1 MPGSCVPKGI
11 CNDVPTLSVFNYLG
25 KKMSASG
32 SSPVKAVLLALSAN
46 AGIAACKFGAA
57 IFTGSGAMLA
67 EAIHSS
73 VDCLNQLLLLIG
85 LREAQKAPTEL
96 NPLGHGRASYFWS
109 FLVALLL
116 FWGGGAVA
124 VYHGIEQIRHPGEL
138 SHPIVDIVILGIAV
152 VLEGMSLAGAL
163 SALKKERGTRS
174 FLTWFR
180 ETRQSELLIVTGED
194 TAALAGLAVAFVA
207 VLATAITG
215 NSVYDAVGSIIVGV
229 LLIVTA
235 LLVMIE
241 VKSLIIGESAAP
253 SVQKAIRDMLVAEPQ
268 IVEVLDLTTM
278 QLGEKVIVSIKAQMR
293 MDGVS
298 AAEMVDHIN
307 VIEDRLKAQFPEVS
321 QTFFEPDVKRLA
333 MAA

>member
-1 MPGSCVPKGI
+1 
-11 CNDVPTLSVFNYLG
+11 
-25 KKMSASG
+25 MSASSG
-32 SSPVKAVLLALSAN
+32 SSPVKAVLMALAAN
-46 AGIAACKFGAA
+46 AGIALCKFGAA

-73 VDCLNQLLLLIG
+73 VDMMNQILLLVG
-85 LREAQKAPTEL
+85 LREARKAPTEL

-124 VYHGIEQIRHPGEL
+124 VYHGIEQLQHPAAL
-138 SHPIVDIVILGIAV
+138 SHPMVDIVILGVAV

-163 SALKKERGTRS
+163 SALKKERGSRS
-174 FLTWFR
+174 FMTWFR

-215 NSVYDAVGSIIVGV
+215 NPVYDAVGSIIVGV

-241 VKSLIIGESAAP
+241 VKSLIIGESASP
-253 SVQKAIRDMLVAEPQ
+253 SVQKAIREMLNAEPQ
-268 IVEVLDLTTM
+268 ISEVLDLTTM
-278 QLGEKVIVSIKAQMR
+278 QLGEKVIVSIKAQMK

-298 AAEMVDHIN
+298 AEEMVHHIN
-307 VIEDRLKAQFPEVS
+307 IIEDKLKAKFPEVS
-321 QTFFEPDVKRLA
+321 TTYFEPDVRRVA
-333 MAA
+333 VAA